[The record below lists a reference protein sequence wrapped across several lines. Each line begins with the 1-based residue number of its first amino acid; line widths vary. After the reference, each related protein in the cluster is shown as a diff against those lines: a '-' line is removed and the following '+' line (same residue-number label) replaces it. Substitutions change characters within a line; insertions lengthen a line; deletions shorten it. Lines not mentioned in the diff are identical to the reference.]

1 MTTKTIASVGLAL
14 ILTAL
19 TITNAEARRHRPRG
33 LICGATQAHYFGV
46 GSNLALQWAKDFPHT
61 STPAVDVVV
70 VQRRNG
76 LDSAGKPGGH
86 VSRIVQPISQ
96 CRAIVVDEKRRPYE
110 RDICKGTVAL
120 VVPRAGTVAAL
131 TDMPRSR
138 HKHKH
143 AGRIQIASHAAPDR
157 HSVQ

>member
-19 TITNAEARRHRPRG
+19 TISTSDARG
-33 LICGATQAHYFGV
+33 FICGATQARYFGT

-70 VQRRNG
+70 VQTRKGRALG
-76 LDSAGKPGGH
+76 GGPGGH
-86 VSRIVQPISQ
+86 VSRIVQPISE
-96 CRAIVVDEKRRPYE
+96 CRAIVADENGQYE
-110 RDICKGTVAL
+110 RDICKNRVAL
-120 VVPRAGTVAAL
+120 VVPRMAAL
-131 TDMPRSR
+131 TDMPRAKNRS
-138 HKHKH
+138 KH
-143 AGRIQIASHAAPDR
+143 AGRVQVASYPATDR